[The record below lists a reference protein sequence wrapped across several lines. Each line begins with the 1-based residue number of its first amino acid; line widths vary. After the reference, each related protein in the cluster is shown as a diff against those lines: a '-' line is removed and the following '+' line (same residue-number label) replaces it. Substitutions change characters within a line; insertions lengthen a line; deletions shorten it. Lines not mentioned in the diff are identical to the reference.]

1 MTGFL
6 KQPAIQVLI
15 DNAGHV
21 TSAQLAAAIGA
32 IPSGGLSQSAV
43 QALIDAAGHATMA
56 QLAEFIATVMAGG
69 GITAE
74 QVQALI
80 DGSGHATQANITAAI
95 NALSIPTPFD
105 VHDDVTT
112 QNTAPADFDR
122 IPHSDESVT
131 GDPNKYFRLS
141 VLREY
146 FRRNAARYVCADTE
160 PFGLHRSIEQ
170 ADYPDTEDS
179 ATDIRPDRE
188 FTSDRRRRRGRNRE
202 QHRRFVG
209 HDHCAC
215 DDSFNG
221 STPNRELGVDDN
233 GRHAYRTE
241 QGR

>member
-1 MTGFL
+1 MAEL
-6 KQPAIQVLI
+6 
-15 DNAGHV
+15 
-21 TSAQLAAAIGA
+21 SA
-32 IPSGGLSQSAV
+32 
-43 QALIDAAGHATMA
+43 
-56 QLAEFIATVMAGG
+56 FIATVMAGG

-122 IPHSDESVT
+122 IPHSDESTT

-141 VLREY
+141 VLRDY
-146 FRRNAARYVCADTE
+146 FRRNADDTYA
-160 PFGLHRSIEQ
+160 LIQSLL
-170 ADYPDTEDS
+170 DYTDLLNKPIIPTLRTS

-188 FTSDRRRRRGRNRE
+188 FTSDRRRWRGRNRQ

-221 STPNRELGVDDN
+221 STPNSELGVDDN
-233 GRHAYRTE
+233 RTTR
-241 QGR
+241 QRVSTR